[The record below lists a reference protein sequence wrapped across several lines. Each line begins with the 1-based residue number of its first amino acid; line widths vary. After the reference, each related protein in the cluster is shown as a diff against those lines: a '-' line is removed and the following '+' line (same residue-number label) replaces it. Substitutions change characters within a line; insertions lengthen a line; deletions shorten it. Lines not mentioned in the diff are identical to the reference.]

1 MTTPHPQRPLGA
13 FERLFYRYSERNPL
27 HFAFVAE
34 FPSEIGDPAL
44 RAALRAVQA
53 RHPLLRVSVE
63 DDGAGGPVSIAPA
76 PVRPI
81 PLQRVADTSAQW
93 THVAAV
99 ELSTPF
105 DRQAAP
111 LVRATLMA
119 GPLRSTILL
128 TFDHTIADGISSA
141 LIVEGLVSALNGVEL
156 PPLSLPPPQEVMLA
170 QHLPR
175 VPDSALSP
183 DSVPAADPH
192 LSAMSTIRPFDGTP
206 PHLATCEWTEMD
218 TAALVEQCRTHGTTV
233 HSAIVVA
240 ASRTFADSRSLP
252 YVRVLSPI
260 NFRGLI
266 GNPSDCADY
275 FMAARTG
282 MATTDRA
289 SFWDDARDVLD
300 QLRPLRSAQGIRTAS
315 ETVQSMVPARIS
327 AHGAQQFL
335 LNGLSHDLT
344 VTNLGVRK
352 LNSGPVGTMRPD
364 ALWGPILLNQIAD
377 ETVTGVTTYQGRLRM
392 VTTSYT
398 PPGDFLDAM
407 VDRLLHVVR

>member
-1 MTTPHPQRPLGA
+1 MTTPDPQRALGA
-13 FERLFYRYSERNPL
+13 FERLFDRFSERNPL

-34 FPSEIGDPAL
+34 FASEIGEPAL

-53 RHPLLRVSVE
+53 RHPLLRVAVE
-63 DDGAGGPVSIAPA
+63 DDGVSGPVFIAPA

-81 PLQRVADTSAQW
+81 PLQRVDISVQW
-93 THVAAV
+93 MQIAAL

-105 DRQAAP
+105 DRRTAP

-119 GPLRSTILL
+119 GPLRTTILL

-141 LIVEGLVSALNGVEL
+141 MIVEDLVSALNGVEL
-156 PPLSLPPPQEVMLA
+156 PPLPLPPPQEEMLA
-170 QHLPR
+170 QHLAR
-175 VPDSALSP
+175 VVDSALSP
-183 DSVPAADPH
+183 DSAPAADPR
-192 LSAMSTIRPFDGTP
+192 LSAMSTVRPFDGTP
-206 PHLATCEWTEMD
+206 PHLATCEWTVRD
-218 TAALVEQCRTHGTTV
+218 TAALVEQCRTHGSTV

-240 ASRTFADSRSLP
+240 ASRSFADSRGLP

-266 GNPSDCADY
+266 GNPTDCADY

-282 MATTDRA
+282 MATTEGA

-300 QLRPLRSAQGIRTAS
+300 QLRPLRSAHGIRTAS
-315 ETVQSMVPARIS
+315 ETVQSMVPAHIS

-335 LNGLSHDLT
+335 LDGLSHDLT
-344 VTNLGVRK
+344 VTNLGVRRI
-352 LNSGPVGTMRPD
+352 NSGPVGTIRPD
-364 ALWGPILLNQIAD
+364 ALWGPILLNQIVD
-377 ETVTGVTTYQGRLRM
+377 ETVTGVTTYRGRLRM

-398 PPGDFLDAM
+398 PPGDFLNAV
-407 VDRLLHVVR
+407 VDRLLRIVR